1 MNLALPSNGRASPIG
16 ILKCDGGYWGIQV
29 AFLIY
34 CFAMIVLSVSMLRKE
49 QRLKIK
55 YGNVNLVQS
64 DIILTYRNVAYLI
77 LLGFVGGTLAG
88 ALGLGGGSIFNS
100 VLLIMGL
107 PP

>member
-1 MNLALPSNGRASPIG
+1 MVFVAVRM
-16 ILKCDGGYWGIQV
+16 LK
-29 AFLIY
+29 
-34 CFAMIVLSVSMLRKE
+34 SE
-49 QRLKIK
+49 QNLKIK

-64 DIILTYRNVAYLI
+64 DIILTYRNVTYLI

-100 VLLIMGL
+100 VLLTMGL

>member
-1 MNLALPSNGRASPIG
+1 MVFVAVRM
-16 ILKCDGGYWGIQV
+16 LK
-29 AFLIY
+29 
-34 CFAMIVLSVSMLRKE
+34 SE
-49 QRLKIK
+49 QKLKIK

-64 DIILTYRNVAYLI
+64 DIILTYRNVVYLI
-77 LLGFVGGTLAG
+77 LLGFVGDTLAG